1 MTRLDEKSASHIL
14 GSLLIPKITV
24 IAENGNLS
32 MSIDRETE
40 ASWQWDRIIQ
50 GESAWIKSAK
60 RIISRYQER
69 FSFISSQY
77 LSASINIT
85 LMMKESEMEREI
97 VDSMVEE
104 LRESTSG
111 DSKSSEDIDILMFGD
126 TLIIKDKK
134 LNMANCIH
142 SYIKS

>member
-1 MTRLDEKSASHIL
+1 
-14 GSLLIPKITV
+14 
-24 IAENGNLS
+24 
-32 MSIDRETE
+32 
-40 ASWQWDRIIQ
+40 
-50 GESAWIKSAK
+50 
-60 RIISRYQER
+60 
-69 FSFISSQY
+69 
-77 LSASINIT
+77 
-85 LMMKESEMEREI
+85 MMKESEMEREI